1 MQTDKTKP
9 DQQNDRWTNE
19 QATNQKR
26 KETKRKQT
34 NKRTRRQQKKR
45 ETGQTKGEVVKEEK
59 RKISNKGWPYRICFL
74 AAAATN
80 HDSCYIMQ
88 FSSLANQEAFLISPR
103 CTVLDPISL
112 SLSLAPI
119 ATGQWVRM
127 AVINNAV
134 GICNGRCNNRQRL
147 TNYIIMRLHGN
158 TNVNMHHARESKA
171 IQLGNTIN
179 GQQSQYFSP
188 ITGTWGGGGWGYLVI
203 QMLMKMRQHT
213 HKNDT

>member
-1 MQTDKTKP
+1 MNR
-9 DQQNDRWTNE
+9 QQ
-19 QATNQKR
+19 
-26 KETKRKQT
+26 TKRGRKKTGNKQT
-34 NKRTRRQQKKR
+34 NKQTRRQQKNT

-127 AVINNAV
+127 AVINNAL
-134 GICNGRCNNRQRL
+134 GICNGRRNNRQRL

-179 GQQSQYFSP
+179 GQQSQYSSP
-188 ITGTWGGGGWGYLVI
+188 ITGTCGGRGGYLVI
-203 QMLMKMRQHT
+203 QMLMKMRKHT

>member
-1 MQTDKTKP
+1 MQTDKTKL
-9 DQQNDRWTNE
+9 DQQKDRWTNE

-26 KETKRKQT
+26 KEKNRKQT
-34 NKRTRRQQKKR
+34 NRQEDNKRIQKQDKQKEKLWKKR
-45 ETGQTKGEVVKEEK
+45 KGKSVIRADLTGSASLQ
-59 RKISNKGWPYRICFL
+59 RLPP
-74 AAAATN
+74 
-80 HDSCYIMQ
+80 CYIMQ

-127 AVINNAV
+127 AVINNAL
-134 GICNGRCNNRQRL
+134 GICNGRRNNRQRL

-179 GQQSQYFSP
+179 GQQSQYSSP
-188 ITGTWGGGGWGYLVI
+188 ITGTCGGRGGYLVI
-203 QMLMKMRQHT
+203 QMLMKMRKHT